1 MPTALD
7 APPELFPSSA
17 RYSAP
22 GLLGGR
28 EYADWNCHDQKSSS
42 GPRSS
47 GPACSSRHPVGTT

>member
-42 GPRSS
+42 
-47 GPACSSRHPVGTT
+47 